1 MIAPVRLIAPDFDT
15 DGKPAE
21 PFAPRQVS
29 QDANQGTRVAAHAVG
44 LVVLADIAPRARLWG
59 WTAFLLSRFPLRS
72 VRGLRFAKVMGSGR
86 DGGFG
91 LVPSLSRQ
99 GMFLAF
105 DDDAAIDAFL
115 DSHPLQRAFQDHSR
129 EWACVRLRAL
139 SSRGSW
145 SGQQPFAAAP
155 GTLQPPP
162 GVPVAALTRASIR
175 LSRAIA
181 FWRHAPPSEVSLAT
195 ADGCLL
201 AAGLGEAPLLRQ
213 ATFSLWRDV
222 DAMNAYA
229 RRGAHQAAITA
240 SREHGFFSESMF
252 VRFAPYAARGRW
264 HERALEPLCPARP

>member
-1 MIAPVRLIAPDFDT
+1 MDAPARLIAPDFAT
-15 DGKPAE
+15 GEKPA
-21 PFAPRQVS
+21 
-29 QDANQGTRVAAHAVG
+29 DAGPGLGARPQSPPAAGGTG
-44 LVVLADIAPRARLWG
+44 LVMLSDIAPRARLWG

-105 DDDAAIDAFL
+105 DDDAAIDTFL
-115 DSHPLQRAFQDHSR
+115 DAHPLPRAFQDHSR

-145 SGQQPFAAAP
+145 SGRQPFGGTQAAV
-155 GTLQPPP
+155 PPP
-162 GVPVAALTRASIR
+162 GVAIAALTRASIR
-175 LSRAIA
+175 VARAA
-181 FWRHAPPSEVSLAT
+181 SFWRHAPPSEAALAE

-213 ATFSLWRDV
+213 ATFSLWRDAA
-222 DAMNAYA
+222 AMNGYA
-229 RRGAHQAAITA
+229 RRGAHQAAIAA
-240 SREHGFFSESMF
+240 SLAHGYFSESMF

-264 HERALEPLCPARP
+264 HGRALEPLCPAHP